1 MVVPISRMSTMMS
14 MVLTFKDM
22 EGRKKADME
31 LMDGLPDDG
40 PHPEHQV
47 GGHQVHQTKMWK
59 AAHKSHLQAG
69 KPEIMNVIAY
79 VGVVATHITMT
90 TVWRTTSTMA
100 RMLLADTR
108 RSVQSG
114 WRSMMKKVMN
124 SENVPGE
131 VWRYQGVRKS

>member
-1 MVVPISRMSTMMS
+1 MVLISRISTMMS
-14 MVLTFKDM
+14 LVLTFKDM
-22 EGRKKADME
+22 EGWKKADME

-47 GGHQVHQTKMWK
+47 GGHQVHQTQVRK
-59 AAHKSHLQAG
+59 AAYKSHLQAR
-69 KPEIMNVIAY
+69 KPEIMNVFSD
-79 VGVVATHITMT
+79 VGVEASHITMT

>member
-1 MVVPISRMSTMMS
+1 MVPISRMSTMMS

-22 EGRKKADME
+22 EGWKKADME

-47 GGHQVHQTKMWK
+47 GGHQVHQTKVGK
-59 AAHKSHLQAG
+59 AAYKSHLQAR
-69 KPEIMNVIAY
+69 KPEIMNVITD
-79 VGVVATHITMT
+79 VGVEATHITMT

>member
-1 MVVPISRMSTMMS
+1 MVLISRMSTMMS

-47 GGHQVHQTKMWK
+47 GGHQVHQTKVGK
-59 AAHKSHLQAG
+59 AAYKSHLQAG

-79 VGVVATHITMT
+79 MC
-90 TVWRTTSTMA
+90 VWRLHTS
-100 RMLLADTR
+100 
-108 RSVQSG
+108 Q
-114 WRSMMKKVMN
+114 
-124 SENVPGE
+124 
-131 VWRYQGVRKS
+131 

>member
-1 MVVPISRMSTMMS
+1 MVPVSRMSTMMS
-14 MVLTFKDM
+14 MVLTFEDM

-31 LMDGLPDDG
+31 LVDGLPDDG

-47 GGHQVHQTKMWK
+47 GGHQVHQTQVRK
-59 AAHKSHLQAG
+59 AAYKSHLQAG
-69 KPEIMNVIAY
+69 KPEIMKVITY
-79 VGVVATHITMT
+79 VCVEAAHITMT

>member
-1 MVVPISRMSTMMS
+1 MVPVSRMSTMMS
-14 MVLTFKDM
+14 MVLTFEDM

-47 GGHQVHQTKMWK
+47 GGHQVHQTQVRK
-59 AAHKSHLQAG
+59 AAYKSHLQAR
-69 KPEIMNVIAY
+69 KPEIMNVITD
-79 VGVVATHITMT
+79 VGVEAAHITMT

-131 VWRYQGVRKS
+131 FLIYQGGTKS

>member
-1 MVVPISRMSTMMS
+1 MVLISRISTMMS
-14 MVLTFKDM
+14 LVLTFKDM

-47 GGHQVHQTKMWK
+47 GGHQVHQTQVRK
-59 AAHKSHLQAG
+59 AAYKSHLQAG
-69 KPEIMNVIAY
+69 KPEIMNVITD
-79 VGVVATHITMT
+79 VGVVAAHITMT
-90 TVWRTTSTMA
+90 TVCRTTSTMA

>member
-1 MVVPISRMSTMMS
+1 MVPVSRMSTMMS

-22 EGRKKADME
+22 EGWKKADME

-47 GGHQVHQTKMWK
+47 GGHQVHQTQVGK
-59 AAHKSHLQAG
+59 AAYKSHLQAG
-69 KPEIMNVIAY
+69 KPEIMNVITD
-79 VGVVATHITMT
+79 VGVEATHITMT
-90 TVWRTTSTMA
+90 TVCRTTSTMA

-131 VWRYQGVRKS
+131 FLIYQGGTKS

>member
-14 MVLTFKDM
+14 MVLTFEDM

-47 GGHQVHQTKMWK
+47 GGHQVHQTQVGK
-59 AAHKSHLQAG
+59 AAYKSHLQAG
-69 KPEIMNVIAY
+69 KPEIMKVITY
-79 VGVVATHITMT
+79 VCVEAAHITMT

-114 WRSMMKKVMN
+114 WRSMIKKVMN

-131 VWRYQGVRKS
+131 VLRYQGVRKN

>member
-1 MVVPISRMSTMMS
+1 MVPISRMSTMMS
-14 MVLTFKDM
+14 MVLTFEDM
-22 EGRKKADME
+22 EGWKKADME

-47 GGHQVHQTKMWK
+47 GGHQVHQTQVGK
-59 AAHKSHLQAG
+59 AAYKSHLQAR
-69 KPEIMNVIAY
+69 KPEIMNVITD
-79 VGVVATHITMT
+79 VGVEATHITMT

-131 VWRYQGVRKS
+131 VLRYQGVRKS

>member
-1 MVVPISRMSTMMS
+1 MVLISRISTMMS
-14 MVLTFKDM
+14 LVLTFKDM

-47 GGHQVHQTKMWK
+47 GGHQVHQTKVGK
-59 AAHKSHLQAG
+59 AAYKSHLQAR
-69 KPEIMNVIAY
+69 KPEIMNVITD
-79 VGVVATHITMT
+79 VGVEATHITMT

-114 WRSMMKKVMN
+114 WRSMIKKVMN

-131 VWRYQGVRKS
+131 VLRYQGVRKS